1 MDEVDVRTAVGAAL
15 TAVVGVS
22 LLWLMFLLG
31 RRKSRE
37 QFQHITTNHPS
48 SLLLDS
54 VVALTQTQGSH
65 DTVDEDASDGE
76 AVRWRWWQRQ
86 DNQLDVMEQLMQEA
100 GLQHHIKELLRSI
113 ACDEPAR
120 DIELIGTT
128 LGTKGAQSLAIAFDR
143 RNNKNIEVLRL
154 YDNLIGSED
163 CVLLADALQGYTDL
177 RELHIGNNP
186 IGPQGCQALA
196 TALRGHSELQELLL
210 INVGVPAAHAVGAG
224 WPEAR
229 DVQWYMS
236 EEREL
241 TRGVERE
248 EQGDQ
253 LAGHAGAMST
263 KEETIRRLRDQL
275 AEHVDAMR
283 TKEETITQLKSLF
296 NLDLNPARFE
306 EKKRAK
312 DHEGKPIKGAFGKLY
327 RSTFAGH
334 DVALKEVDD
343 VEERPRLQHLLEAMS
358 DTATSTSTAAQSRV
372 PDKRVLREVAVLA
385 SLRHPNIVSFLGL
398 CHDSDRSTLA
408 FVLSWAENGSLY
420 DYIHVHKKH
429 ISNVEKLRILSEVAA
444 AMEFLHAHDVVHRD
458 LKSPNVLLDASL
470 SAKVADFG
478 LSAFVPENASVVS
491 KVVGTPLWASPE
503 QLLEQPLRA
512 DTDVFSF
519 GCIMW
524 EVWFNTKPWHH
535 GEYSGECI
543 SGRTLGD
550 KYKAQEYLPLDVE
563 EGRKMEGAFKALLRG
578 CFQSSGNR
586 VGFYA
591 VWKFPQQLLAAVQ
604 ATELSTRQSVHI
616 APLQP
621 DEDAVIEL
629 LRAAGGRTA
638 AEPNPLCP
646 FGRMLCRVAITWCEQ
661 KLVAFN
667 GALHRN
673 NTRYRGH
680 LTSAGHPFAPK
691 YAHDTLTGQATDAE
705 ERAVLERVTRSGRP
719 GVYNVLDTSRLYN
732 MLDANCVDKD
742 PPIRLQRVFHGVR
755 SLEAVVGILGGD
767 FAQLQTQGAKFGA
780 GCYFTPDLD
789 YALAYTSRCRPSH
802 SSPPELHCLKLEPGK
817 AYRVV
822 LACDVM
828 YGNPYPVTH
837 KSLHLT
843 RRHDPERKWRSFRDQ
858 PLISRHDAHVAVI
871 DFTSGD
877 IRHSQPFHPH
887 TQWDQGGNVPAAEIV
902 VTDPSC
908 VLVRAVLVFEA

>member
-1 MDEVDVRTAVGAAL
+1 
-15 TAVVGVS
+15 
-22 LLWLMFLLG
+22 MF
-31 RRKSRE
+31 SR
-37 QFQHITTNHPS
+37 
-48 SLLLDS
+48 
-54 VVALTQTQGSH
+54 
-65 DTVDEDASDGE
+65 
-76 AVRWRWWQRQ
+76 
-86 DNQLDVMEQLMQEA
+86 
-100 GLQHHIKELLRSI
+100 LR
-113 ACDEPAR
+113 
-120 DIELIGTT
+120 
-128 LGTKGAQSLAIAFDR
+128 
-143 RNNKNIEVLRL
+143 
-154 YDNLIGSED
+154 
-163 CVLLADALQGYTDL
+163 
-177 RELHIGNNP
+177 
-186 IGPQGCQALA
+186 
-196 TALRGHSELQELLL
+196 L

-248 EQGDQ
+248 KQGDQ
-253 LAGHAGAMST
+253 LAGHADAMNS
-263 KEETIRRLRDQL
+263 KDETIRQLRDQL
-275 AEHVDAMR
+275 AEHADAMR
-283 TKEETITQLKSLF
+283 TKDETIRQLRDQLAEHADAMRTKDETIRRLHDQLAEHANAANTKDETIRQLQSLF

-385 SLRHPNIVSFLGL
+385 SLRHPNIVPFLGL

-470 SAKVADFG
+470 SAK
-478 LSAFVPENASVVS
+478 NASVVS

-535 GEYSGECI
+535 GEYSGERI

-550 KYKAQEYLPLDVE
+550 KYDKHEYLPLDVE

-586 VGFYA
+586 VGFCQLHTALKAQHDAGDRLSQIGEKKQQELLHGPPDA

-621 DEDAVIEL
+621 DEDAVTEL
-629 LRAAGGRTA
+629 LHAAGGRTA
-638 AEPNPLCP
+638 QQNPLCP
-646 FGRMLCRVAITWCEQ
+646 FGRTLCCVAITWCEQ

-789 YALAYTSRCRPSH
+789 YALAYTSRCRPRH

-837 KSLHLT
+837 KSLHPT

-887 TQWDQGGNVPAAEIV
+887 TQWDQGGNVSAAEIV